1 MKNWSCCKEFLGKW
15 EKINFLK
22 VFRAELIIID
32 QRKLKG
38 SPLSNWLQIWHL
50 PLQDSGF
57 PISFTSSYSWIL
69 HYDTFLSC
77 YGMDTPKSDT
87 TYSFHILGPLSRDWA
102 SLVAQLVKN
111 PPAVQKTWVPSLGWE
126 APLEKGKATY
136 FGLENFMDCI
146 VHGVAKSLTGLS
158 DFHSLELSRTGF
170 LFFSPSCIPSGSMV
184 RAAPEAEGLM
194 GEMAGSILCPQENA
208 SVLLE
213 SNLFLGWLPAKPLGK
228 ASWRRK
234 HLSIESGFKDY
245 RTRSAINRRMVLEWG
260 EGKGK
265 RCKWKNVCMFKESL
279 LKLSSKQDRK

>member
-1 MKNWSCCKEFLGKW
+1 MNCIFLAPNTKYLFNEKWREGIVTVYHIFWVSTNKNMSLNMKNWSCCKEFLGKW

-69 HYDTFLSC
+69 HYDTFLSS

-126 APLEKGKATY
+126 APLEKEKAT
-136 FGLENFMDCI
+136 
-146 VHGVAKSLTGLS
+146 
-158 DFHSLELSRTGF
+158 HS
-170 LFFSPSCIPSGSMV
+170 
-184 RAAPEAEGLM
+184 
-194 GEMAGSILCPQENA
+194 SILA
-208 SVLLE
+208 
-213 SNLFLGWLPAKPLGK
+213 
-228 ASWRRK
+228 WR
-234 HLSIESGFKDY
+234 IPW
-245 RTRSAINRRMVLEWG
+245 TV
-260 EGKGK
+260 
-265 RCKWKNVCMFKESL
+265 
-279 LKLSSKQDRK
+279 